1 MKFGAYTACLAD
13 QSLPEMLDT
22 LRGLGLTSVEVNS
35 GGFIPAPHL
44 HVDGLLASAS
54 AREDYL
60 GVYADKG
67 MELTALNCNGNP
79 LSPNASD
86 GPKHASDVRRSI
98 ELAAALGVK
107 HVITMS
113 GLPGAEPGATL
124 PTWVVNAWHGQDQ
137 QILAHQWPIAV
148 EFWKEIDQLAR
159 DHDVRVALE
168 LHPRNLVFNTT
179 TYQRLLEETGAT
191 NIGVEMDT
199 SHLMWQQMDVPTVIR
214 TLGDRIFF
222 AAAKDVALFDGVKT
236 KGVLDVDFGVVPP
249 EAEGKVPVGY
259 HHWCASWPQDPAW
272 RFVAVGVGHDVDYW
286 VEVLRALKEVD
297 EDMVIN
303 IEHEDAAMS
312 TMDGLRMAASTLLE
326 AAARA

>member
-35 GGFIPAPHL
+35 GGFIPAPHI

-113 GLPGAEPGATL
+113 G
-124 PTWVVNAWHGQDQ
+124 WVVNAWHGQDQ

-179 TYQRLLEETGAT
+179 TYQRLLDETGAT
-191 NIGVEMDT
+191 NVGVEMDT
-199 SHLMWQQMDVPTVIR
+199 SHLMWQQMDVPTVVR